1 MIRTLFTACLLLAAP
16 TVALAQ
22 DGQPATL
29 PDNMAE
35 RIEGARE
42 AQEIARVM
50 STRCR
55 FCQSLSAKLSRRAH
69 ALGRADAGVSSN
81 GPTRL

>member
-50 STRCR
+50 GEVLAANAIAQRQET
-55 FCQSLSAKLSRRAH
+55 
-69 ALGRADAGVSSN
+69 
-81 GPTRL
+81 